1 MLKRYFSMSINEKQY
16 NFLRTEY
23 SEFVFESYSY
33 EKTPAGLNIQF
44 HFHVDNKFHFYPKTK
59 IDFQEMKFS
68 KEVKQGELDNL
79 AFNIGLI
86 ELISYWK
93 CICPARILIKPH
105 KLDENQ
111 IVFWKKLWFHGL
123 GEFFYI
129 NSIDTDIENFV
140 TITSFGEKL
149 SSFHFTTELEKTL
162 VPVGGGKDSPVTME
176 LVSSSG
182 QKIIPLII
190 NPRGATINTVK
201 QFGLSDRNFVL
212 INREIDAKLLELNSL
227 GFLNGHTPF
236 SAMLAFYTLL
246 VSRFLS
252 VSDIALSNE
261 SSANESTVLGTAI
274 NHQYSKSYEF
284 ESDFRNY
291 YKSYIS
297 EDFNYFSFLRPLS
310 ELQIA
315 ALFSQMVKYHSVFR
329 SCNVGSKEDIWCGH
343 CSKCLFAYIIL
354 SPFLSPAYLSEIF
367 GGNFYDDEKMEIYF
381 KELTGETKVK
391 PFECVGTVDE
401 VNMAVSLAIEK
412 FYGKNDNLPY
422 LLRNYKKNK
431 ISKNVLKSWNNEHF
445 LLSKYEKTLKDV
457 CGIK

>member
-1 MLKRYFSMSINEKQY
+1 MSVNERQY
-16 NFLRTEY
+16 DILRAKY
-23 SEFVFESYSY
+23 SEFVFNSYNY
-33 EKTPAGLNIQF
+33 EITSTGLNIKF
-44 HFHVDNKFHFYPKTK
+44 HFHIDNVFNFYPKSR
-59 IDFQEMKFS
+59 IDFQEIKFS
-68 KEVKQGELDNL
+68 KEIKREEIDNL
-79 AFNIGLI
+79 VFNIGLI

-93 CICPARILIKPH
+93 CICPPKILIKPH

-111 IVFWKKLWFHGL
+111 IAFWKKLWFHGL

-129 NSIDTDIENFV
+129 NSIDADIEDFV
-140 TITSFGEKL
+140 KVISFGENL
-149 SSFHFTTELEKTL
+149 SSFHFTPELENTL

-176 LVSSSG
+176 LASISG

-201 QFGLSDRNFVL
+201 QFGLNDKNFVL
-212 INREIDAKLLELNSL
+212 ISREIDVKLLELNSF

-252 VSDIALSNE
+252 ISDIALSNE
-261 SSANESTVLGTAI
+261 SSANESTVLGTTI

-284 ESDFRNY
+284 ESDFRDY
-291 YKSYIS
+291 YESYIS

-310 ELQIA
+310 ELQISL
-315 ALFSQMVKYHSVFR
+315 LFSRMAKYHSVFR
-329 SCNVGSKEDIWCGH
+329 SCNVGSKENIWCGH

-367 GGNFYDDEKMEIYF
+367 GGNFYDYEKMEIYF

-401 VNMAVSLAIEK
+401 VKMAVSLAIER
-412 FYGKNDNLPY
+412 FYSKNNKLPY
-422 LLRNYKKNK
+422 LLKNYKKDK
-431 ISKNVLKSWNNEHF
+431 ISLDFLKSWNNEHF
-445 LLSKYEKTLKDV
+445 LLSKYEKVLKNV
-457 CGIK
+457 CRIK